1 MINDIFDIKKKNIVL
16 TGSSGFLGTHFSHIL
31 SSHGANVILID
42 VEKNKNKKL
51 ELELTKKYN
60 TTPKAFSTDISDPK
74 EMSQLVKNILKK
86 FRTIDVL
93 INNAQFL
100 PKTDRMRDASFEK
113 YPFELWNKTIS
124 KNLNGVFLTSKEIGR
139 IMIKQ
144 QHGIILN
151 ISSIYGIQGPDQSI
165 YGDSRL
171 NSPAFYSVT
180 KGGIISLTRYLAALW
195 SKKNIRVNTLTLG
208 GVYNNKLHP
217 KSFVKS
223 YSKKTMIGRM
233 AKINDYDG
241 ALLFLISNA
250 SSYMT
255 GSNLIIDGGWSAW

>member
-1 MINDIFDIKKKNIVL
+1 MIDNIFDINKKNIVL

-60 TTPKAFSTDISDPK
+60 
-74 EMSQLVKNILKK
+74 
-86 FRTIDVL
+86 
-93 INNAQFL
+93 
-100 PKTDRMRDASFEK
+100 KTDRMRDASFEK

-144 QHGIILN
+144 RHGIILN

-180 KGGIISLTRYLAALW
+180 KGGIVSLTRYLAALW

-223 YSKKTMIGRM
+223 YSRKTMIGRM

>member
-1 MINDIFDIKKKNIVL
+1 MIDDIFDINKKNIVL

-113 YPFELWNKTIS
+113 YPFELWNK
-124 KNLNGVFLTSKEIGR
+124 N
-139 IMIKQ
+139 
-144 QHGIILN
+144 
-151 ISSIYGIQGPDQSI
+151 
-165 YGDSRL
+165 
-171 NSPAFYSVT
+171 
-180 KGGIISLTRYLAALW
+180 
-195 SKKNIRVNTLTLG
+195 
-208 GVYNNKLHP
+208 
-217 KSFVKS
+217 
-223 YSKKTMIGRM
+223 
-233 AKINDYDG
+233 
-241 ALLFLISNA
+241 FLITGFGRVGKVLIKRCFLSNCQYIV
-250 SSYMT
+250 SICLT
-255 GSNLIIDGGWSAW
+255 NI